1 LAENLAASDARS
13 HPPTGGCKGSTSGLE
28 IGAGFPPFLSHEEQ
42 ETRSA
47 EAVDLS
53 SELRVAFG
61 RFVKLLRRNHG
72 LSIEELAE
80 KAEID
85 EIELINIEED
95 VRHSPEPRSVYQL
108 ARCFRLPQKQLMQL
122 AGLAQARD
130 PRLAREA
137 VRFAARSES
146 TAKLSE
152 TERAALEAFI
162 ALLSRME

>member
-1 LAENLAASDARS
+1 M
-13 HPPTGGCKGSTSGLE
+13 
-28 IGAGFPPFLSHEEQ
+28 
-42 ETRSA
+42 
-47 EAVDLS
+47 
-53 SELRVAFG
+53 
-61 RFVKLLRRNHG
+61 LRRNHG